1 VEVSVSLKSVGAI
14 TLFVEDPRRSQSF
27 YENVF
32 ELSAVYEDDDS
43 AAFKFEN
50 MIVNLLE
57 TSAAPGL
64 AWSVSATVCSGGSVL
79 GLRCHCRDAGRRE
92 ARAHRAEGR
101 IFRHRP
107 TYLSPPHCL
116 PGAVLPRGALPTPN
130 PRHRCLLEQGS
141 VILAVASNLKGH
153 GFEQQQR

>member
-1 VEVSVSLKSVGAI
+1 MSVSLKSVGAI

-64 AWSVSATVCSGGSVL
+64 ASSVSATVCSGGSVL
-79 GLRCHCRDAGRRE
+79 GLRCHCRDAGRG
-92 ARAHRAEGR
+92 EGSSASGGGPYLSS
-101 IFRHRP
+101 P
-107 TYLSPPHCL
+107 TYLSF
-116 PGAVLPRGALPTPN
+116 ATALPNRRGLPQRSALVVPN
-130 PRHRCLLEQGS
+130 PEVDAC
-141 VILAVASNLKGH
+141 
-153 GFEQQQR
+153 